1 MNVSAE
7 SNPMD
12 GRTGL
17 EPPVPPGATPVD
29 QAPHG
34 TFWWKLKLLGAMAL
48 IACGMARFLL
58 GVPPAV
64 VVPILWAQILVLTGG
79 GIVLV
84 HYGLLQ
90 RRRGRFDRPEELLTR
105 GGLFPVVRHPMYLGD
120 VVMNLGWTLLA
131 GSWLAFWLYGFCLV
145 ALQLQARVEDRY
157 LAERFP
163 EAHRHWRLH
172 TGLLWPRALTLRR
185 WPPHR

>member
-12 GRTGL
+12 GRTGV
-17 EPPVPPGATPVD
+17 EPPVAPGATPVD

-34 TFWWKLKLLGAMAL
+34 TFWWKLKVLGAMAL
-48 IACGMARFLL
+48 IACGAARFLL

-64 VVPILWAQILVLTGG
+64 DVPILVAQILVLIGG
-79 GIVLV
+79 GIVLA
-84 HYGLLQ
+84 HYWRLK

-105 GGLFPVVRHPMYLGD
+105 GGLFSVVRHPMYLGD
-120 VVMNLGWTLLA
+120 VVMDLGWTLLA
-131 GSWLAFWLYGFCLV
+131 GSWLAFGLYGFCLV
-145 ALQLQARVEDRY
+145 ALQLQARVEDRH

-172 TGLLWPRALTLRR
+172 TGLLWPRCLTMKR
-185 WPPHR
+185 